1 MQYKISSDYDY
12 IIRLFSLNKIKIIY
26 TNQYIVSM
34 NHGGTSTR
42 ISNYLKKATEDY
54 MIIKKN
60 RLGGLSVLFK
70 DFFKFQQFFN

>member
-42 ISNYLKKATEDY
+42 ISNYLKATEDY

-70 DFFKFQQFFN
+70 KIFF

>member
-1 MQYKISSDYDY
+1 MEEPA
-12 IIRLFSLNKIKIIY
+12 
-26 TNQYIVSM
+26 
-34 NHGGTSTR
+34 R

-70 DFFKFQQFFN
+70 KIFFKFQQFFN